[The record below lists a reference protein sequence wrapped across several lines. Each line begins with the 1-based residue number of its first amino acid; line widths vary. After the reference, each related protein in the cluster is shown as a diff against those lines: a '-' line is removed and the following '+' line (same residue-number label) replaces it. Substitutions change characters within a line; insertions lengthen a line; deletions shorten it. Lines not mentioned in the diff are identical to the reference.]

1 MYSGMD
7 GVFHQLLFLLLPQD
21 LAGLLPSIHES
32 MVLSPTPPNPTLDKS
47 GTVVHA
53 SEVTHAYKL
62 WR

>member
-1 MYSGMD
+1 MYPGMD
-7 GVFHQLLFLLLPQD
+7 GVFYQLLFLLLPQD

-32 MVLSPTPPNPTLDKS
+32 TVLPPTPSPTLDKS